1 MFLKY
6 TLGNFSFDL
15 KNISVALEYGTKH
28 KVNNIILQ
36 RSFEDKYCHLK
47 IWSPK
52 KKRTRW
58 SFIPTSSASEVNY
71 HYKKCVAPKPI
82 TFHENEASDFIL
94 DDSNKRH
101 FLWTLLRYKAT
112 EFRIPSW
119 TGFQISVS
127 NDIPLLKT
135 TVGYLDCIDSSA
147 TEMSTVYQVWS
158 TLLLLII
165 LKLTLIVFCIVKYAV
180 FTW

>member
-36 RSFEDKYCHLK
+36 K
-47 IWSPK
+47 
-52 KKRTRW
+52 
-58 SFIPTSSASEVNY
+58 
-71 HYKKCVAPKPI
+71 
-82 TFHENEASDFIL
+82 NEASDFIL

-101 FLWTLLRYKAT
+101 FLWTFLRYKAT

-135 TVGYLDCIDSSA
+135 TVGYLACINSSA
-147 TEMSTVYQVWS
+147 TEMSTIYQVWS
-158 TLLLLII
+158 S
-165 LKLTLIVFCIVKYAV
+165 
-180 FTW
+180 